1 MGRDTEQLGKDLP
14 WAWPLAPCPTPMPG
28 TRPLYSPHFPS
39 IIIIQTGRDS
49 SIQEF
54 MASQSLGNS
63 QRKGIKTPCGLSFLQ
78 AGGGGAEV
86 VEAVGFFGQ
95 CCSMDSVMDTNPSLQ
110 TFSTGRDVGQE
121 KASEGVNVVLGGE
134 GFARDLCKGQ
144 RKSSSE
150 DFAFLF
156 SFECI

>member
-1 MGRDTEQLGKDLP
+1 M
-14 WAWPLAPCPTPMPG
+14 
-28 TRPLYSPHFPS
+28 
-39 IIIIQTGRDS
+39 
-49 SIQEF
+49 
-54 MASQSLGNS
+54 
-63 QRKGIKTPCGLSFLQ
+63 
-78 AGGGGAEV
+78 

-121 KASEGVNVVLGGE
+121 EPSEGVNVVLGGE